1 VSRHLAATN
10 PTNTSSTNTSSTN
23 TSSTV
28 ANALHVLDQ
37 FSYTDRVLGPSELAR
52 RLGLAKSV
60 VHRLVTTLAADG
72 FLEPVPG
79 GQYRLGVRLYELGS
93 LVVHGLELREVA
105 HPIIERLRNATNET
119 VHLAILD
126 GTEVVYI
133 DRMESQATLRLFSRL
148 GTRMPA
154 HATSSGKVI
163 LAFGPQETVDAVLAT
178 KLRRLAPRTITTRT
192 GLLDALATI
201 REDGYAATVEESEV
215 AASSVGAP
223 IFGYEGRVIAALSV
237 AGPSPRLTPDVIP
250 RVAKL
255 TCDAAA
261 EISRGMGYL
270 KRRFA

>member
-1 VSRHLAATN
+1 MSVAT
-10 PTNTSSTNTSSTN
+10 TG

-28 ANALHVLDQ
+28 ANALHVLGQ
-37 FSYTDRVLGPSELAR
+37 FSYSDRVLGPSELAR

-60 VHRLVTTLAADG
+60 VHRLVTTLAAEG

-79 GQYRLGVRLYELGS
+79 GQYRLGIRLYELGS

-105 HPIIERLRNATNET
+105 HPVLERLRNATNET
-119 VHLAILD
+119 VHLSILD

-133 DRMESQATLRLFSRL
+133 ERMESQATLRLFSRL

-154 HATSSGKVI
+154 HATSSGKVM
-163 LAFGPQETVDAVLAT
+163 LAFGPPEQVDAVLSSR
-178 KLRRLAPRTITTRT
+178 LRRLAPRTITTRA
-192 GLLDALATI
+192 GFLDALATV
-201 REDGYAATVEESEV
+201 RQAGYAASVEESELGV
-215 AASSVGAP
+215 SSVGAP
-223 IFGYEGRVIAALSV
+223 IFGYEGRVLAALSV
-237 AGPSPRLTPDVIP
+237 AGPSPRLTPDMIP

-261 EISRGMGYL
+261 DISRGMGYL

>member
-1 VSRHLAATN
+1 VTEERHFPAGN
-10 PTNTSSTNTSSTN
+10 M
-23 TSSTV
+23 SSTV
-28 ANALHVLDQ
+28 ANALHVLNQ

-52 RLGLAKSV
+52 RLGLPKSV
-60 VHRLVTTLAADG
+60 VHRLVSTLAAEG
-72 FLEPVPG
+72 FLEPVAG
-79 GQYRLGVRLYELGS
+79 GQYRLGVHLYELGS
-93 LVVHGLELREVA
+93 LVVHGIELREVA
-105 HPIIERLRNATNET
+105 HPILQRLRNATNET

-133 DRMESQATLRLFSRL
+133 ERMESQATLRLFSRL

-163 LAFGPQETVDAVLAT
+163 LAFGPPETVDAVLAN
-178 KLRRLAPRTITTRT
+178 KLRRLGPRTITTRA
-192 GLLDALATI
+192 GLLDALAKI

-215 AASSVGAP
+215 AVSSVGAP
-223 IFGYEGRVIAALSV
+223 IFGYEGRVVAALSV
-237 AGPSPRLTPDVIP
+237 AGPSPRLTPDLIP